1 MIRLDS
7 ITLTSYTPIIV
18 EGVLI
23 WAGDSKN
30 KFRFKVRVILEKLA
44 RKVGFDVLEKSIPE
58 SHKALLSHI
67 RKQMNRKDRF
77 RDSQSEIEWDDMSLA
92 RTMDTKA
99 KSAISGRGSAWQTDM
114 FSEDLGAKSAR
125 KSVASMRKSLL
136 NEERARTSKF
146 SSRSVPSTSKQ
157 TIVELSEPLNLLE
170 PSTSRRMVRMNVR
183 RSALLQQR
191 KEEDEIEFEQGED
204 GRLIVKEEKKSSKR
218 ARDEFLDG
226 FESDDSDI
234 EDIKG
239 IHGASLALRG
249 AQSIAKVSSYAAT
262 AKSGALS
269 TRSMDRKRHKGSQHS
284 GKRFKAKGTGGDVKG
299 KSSLEPYA
307 YWPLDRK
314 LLNRR
319 TQKSKSAREDLRQ
332 IVGAS
337 KDRRSK
343 RQRK

>member
-1 MIRLDS
+1 M
-7 ITLTSYTPIIV
+7 IV
-18 EGVLI
+18 EGILV

-30 KFRFKVRVILEKLA
+30 KFRLKVRVILEKLA
-44 RKVGFDVLEKSIPE
+44 RKVGFDVLQKSIPE
-58 SHKALLSHI
+58 SHKSLLSHI

-77 RDSQSEIEWDDMSLA
+77 RDSQSEVEWDEMSLA
-92 RTMDTKA
+92 RTMDSKA
-99 KSAISGRGSAWQTDM
+99 KSGRGSAWQTDI

-125 KSVASMRKSLL
+125 KSIASMGKSLS
-136 NEERARTSKF
+136 NGERARTSKF
-146 SSRSVPSTSKQ
+146 SSRSVPSKASKQ
-157 TIVELSEPLNLLE
+157 TLTELGEPLNLLE
-170 PSTSRRMVRMNVR
+170 PSASRRMVRMNVR
-183 RSALLQQR
+183 RSALQQQRR

-204 GRLIVKEEKKSSKR
+204 GRLIVKEERKSSKR
-218 ARDEFLDG
+218 ARDDFLDG

-239 IHGASLALRG
+239 IQGASLALRG
-249 AQSIAKVSSYAAT
+249 AQSIAKASSYAAT

-269 TRSMDRKRHKGSQHS
+269 TRSLDKKRQKGSQHS

-299 KSSLEPYA
+299 QSSLEPYA

-343 RQRK
+343 KQRR

>member
-1 MIRLDS
+1 M
-7 ITLTSYTPIIV
+7 IV
-18 EGVLI
+18 EGILV

-30 KFRFKVRVILEKLA
+30 KFRLKVRVILEKLA
-44 RKVGFDVLEKSIPE
+44 RKVGFDVLQKSIPE
-58 SHKALLSHI
+58 SHKSLLSHI

-77 RDSQSEIEWDDMSLA
+77 RDSQSEVEWDEMSLA
-92 RTMDTKA
+92 RTMDSKA
-99 KSAISGRGSAWQTDM
+99 KSGRGSAWQTDI
-114 FSEDLGAKSAR
+114 FSEDLGAKSTR
-125 KSVASMRKSLL
+125 KSIASMGKSLS
-136 NEERARTSKF
+136 NGERARTSKF
-146 SSRSVPSTSKQ
+146 SSRSVPSKASKQ
-157 TIVELSEPLNLLE
+157 TLTELGEPLNLLE
-170 PSTSRRMVRMNVR
+170 PSASRRMVRMNVR
-183 RSALLQQR
+183 RSALQQQRR

-204 GRLIVKEEKKSSKR
+204 GRLIVKEERKSSKR
-218 ARDEFLDG
+218 ARDDFLDG

-239 IHGASLALRG
+239 IQGASLALRG
-249 AQSIAKVSSYAAT
+249 AQSIAKASSYAAT

-269 TRSMDRKRHKGSQHS
+269 TRSLDKKRQKGSQHS

-343 RQRK
+343 KQRR